1 LSEQDANQ
9 SNSLNTQWK
18 KRLKE
23 LGQGTFEFEEMLRL
37 GFIDLEAIKRFDK
50 KMTIEESKEFFEQLT
65 KTSEILSEVDKEINS
80 INQIEELLAEIRSL
94 RIKRVKEAA
103 KEKKIKKQDEKIKRS
118 KEIKERK
125 INSPT
130 FLGRGV
136 SNRLNFEKVKKVDLK
151 STKIPLLNS
160 FVDVANALEETP
172 SKLQWLIYERGA
184 SNIDHYLRY
193 EIPKKTGGKRLISCP
208 KQDMKQAQKWIL
220 NNVLK
225 HVDVHKAA
233 MAFRKGVSI
242 IDNASL
248 HLKSKIVV
256 RIDIKDFFPT
266 ITFPRVRGFFES
278 LGYNPGVATVFALIC
293 TDSPKVILNKE
304 AVKGERY
311 SNDYPRFI
319 AVRER
324 SLPQGACTS
333 PSLANFICRKID
345 SRLYGYS
352 SKSGWKYS
360 RYADDL
366 IFSTTS
372 DDSQPHRLIK
382 SISSIISEE
391 GFKVNQSKTRLMRSP
406 NRQTV
411 TGLVVNDEVTLSR
424 RDLKRM
430 RAFFHQCSSK
440 GLDFMSNKIG
450 KDALSVA
457 RGYISYV
464 EMVSPPIAEKFR
476 LNNSFLAKTNI

>member
-1 LSEQDANQ
+1 MSEQDANQ
-9 SNSLNTQWK
+9 SNSLNNQWK

-23 LGQGTFEFEEMLRL
+23 LGQGAFEFEEMIRL
-37 GFIDLEAIKRFDK
+37 GFIDLDDIKGVDK
-50 KMTIEESKEFFEQLT
+50 KMTIEESKEVFEELA
-65 KTSEILSEVDKEINS
+65 KINSELLEVDKEIDS
-80 INQIEELLAEIRSL
+80 INQIEELLAEIRSR

-103 KEKKIKKQDEKIKRS
+103 KEKKIKKQEEKIKRS
-118 KEIKERK
+118 KEIKKRK

-136 SNRLNFEKVKKVDLK
+136 SNRLTFITDKKVDFK
-151 STKIPLLNS
+151 SNKIPELNS
-160 FVDVANALEETP
+160 FVDVANALELTP

-193 EIPKKTGGKRLISCP
+193 EIPKKSGGKRLISSP
-208 KQDMKQAQKWIL
+208 KKDMKKAQKWIL
-220 NNVLK
+220 ENILI
-225 HVDVHKAA
+225 HLDVDKAA
-233 MAFRKGVSI
+233 MAFQKGLSI

-248 HLKSKIVV
+248 HVKSKIVV

-293 TDSPKVILNKE
+293 TDSPKVILKQEAIDGEKNNK
-304 AVKGERY
+304 
-311 SNDYPRFI
+311 DYPQFI
-319 AVRER
+319 VISER

-333 PSLANFICRKID
+333 PSLANLICRKID
-345 SRLYGYS
+345 SRLNGYS

-372 DDSQPHRLIK
+372 EDSYPHRLIK

-391 GFKVNQSKTRLMRSP
+391 GFKVNQSKTRLMRAP

-411 TGLVVNDEVTLSR
+411 TGLVVNNEVTLSR

-440 GLDFMSNKIG
+440 GLDFMSEKIG

-464 EMVSPPIAEKFR
+464 EMVSPTIAEKFR
-476 LNNSFLAKTNI
+476 STNSWVK

>member
-1 LSEQDANQ
+1 MSEQDSNQAN
-9 SNSLNTQWK
+9 SFNIEWK
-18 KRLKE
+18 KRLGE
-23 LGQGTFEFEEMLRL
+23 IGQGAFEFEEMLRL
-37 GFIDLEAIKRFDK
+37 GFIDLETIKRFDK
-50 KMTIEESKEFFEQLT
+50 EMTIEESKEVFEQLT
-65 KTSEILSEVDKEINS
+65 KTNAILREVDQEINS
-80 INQIEELLAEIRSL
+80 INRIEELLAEIRSR

-103 KEKKIKKQDEKIKRS
+103 KEKKIKRQEENIKRS

-136 SNRLNFEKVKKVDLK
+136 SNRLTFITDKKVDFK
-151 STKIPLLNS
+151 STAVPVLNS
-160 FVDVANALEETP
+160 FVDVANALELTP

-193 EIPKKTGGKRLISCP
+193 EIPKKSGGKRP
-208 KQDMKQAQKWIL
+208 KKDMKKAQKWIL
-220 NNVLK
+220 ENILI
-225 HVDVHKAA
+225 HLDVDKAA
-233 MAFRKGVSI
+233 MAFQKGLSI

-248 HLKSKIVV
+248 HVKSKIVV

-293 TDSPKVILNKE
+293 TDSPKVILKQEAIDGEKNNK
-304 AVKGERY
+304 
-311 SNDYPRFI
+311 DYPQFI
-319 AVRER
+319 VISER

-333 PSLANFICRKID
+333 PSLANLICRKID
-345 SRLYGYS
+345 SRLNGYS

-372 DDSQPHRLIK
+372 EDSYPHRLIK

-391 GFKVNQSKTRLMRSP
+391 GFKVNQSKTRLMRAP

-411 TGLVVNDEVTLSR
+411 TGLVVNNEVTLSR

-440 GLDFMSNKIG
+440 GLDFMSEKIG

-464 EMVSPPIAEKFR
+464 EMVSPTVAEKFR
-476 LNNSFLAKTNI
+476 STNCWVK

>member
-1 LSEQDANQ
+1 MSEQDANP
-9 SNSLNTQWK
+9 SNSLNTQWR

-23 LGQGTFEFEEMLRL
+23 LGQGAFEFEEMLRL
-37 GFIDLEAIKRFDK
+37 GFIDLETIKRFDK
-50 KMTIEESKEFFEQLT
+50 KMTIEEYKEVFEQLT

-80 INQIEELLAEIRSL
+80 INQIEELLAEIRSR

-103 KEKKIKKQDEKIKRS
+103 KEKKIKKQEEKIKRS
-118 KEIKERK
+118 KKIEERK
-125 INSPT
+125 INSPS

-136 SNRLNFEKVKKVDLK
+136 SNRLSFEKVKKVDFK
-151 STKIPLLNS
+151 STKIPVLNS
-160 FVDVANALEETP
+160 FVDVANALEVTP

-193 EIPKKTGGKRLISCP
+193 EIPKKSGGKRLISSP
-208 KQDMKQAQKWIL
+208 KKDMRQAQKWIL
-220 NNVLK
+220 DNVLT
-225 HVDVHKAA
+225 HVDVHKSA
-233 MAFRKGVSI
+233 MAFRKGLSI
-242 IDNASL
+242 IDNATL
-248 HLKSKIVV
+248 HIKSKVVV

-278 LGYNPGVATVFALIC
+278 LGYNSGIATVFALIC
-293 TDSPKVILNKE
+293 TDSPKVILKHEVVDGEKNNK
-304 AVKGERY
+304 
-311 SNDYPRFI
+311 DYPHFI
-319 AVRER
+319 AIGER

-333 PSLANFICRKID
+333 PSLANLICRKID
-345 SRLYGYS
+345 SRLNGYS

-366 IFSTTS
+366 IFSTTCE
-372 DDSQPHRLIK
+372 DSYPHRLIK
-382 SISSIISEE
+382 SISSIIFEE
-391 GFKVNQSKTRLMRSP
+391 GVKVNLSKTRLMRAP

-411 TGLVVNDEVTLSR
+411 TGLVVNNEVTLSR

-440 GLDFMSNKIG
+440 GLDFMSEKMG

-464 EMVSPPIAEKFR
+464 EMVSPTIAEKFR
-476 LNNSFLAKTNI
+476 ISNSWIK

>member
-1 LSEQDANQ
+1 MSDQDTNQ
-9 SNSLNTQWK
+9 SNSLNNQWR
-18 KRLKE
+18 KRLQE
-23 LGQGTFEFEEMLRL
+23 IGQGAFEFEEMLRL
-37 GFIDLEAIKRFDK
+37 GFIDLETMKRFDE
-50 KMTIEESKEFFEQLT
+50 KMTIEEFKEVFEQLT
-65 KTSEILSEVDKEINS
+65 KTNKILRGVHKEINS
-80 INQIEELLAEIRSL
+80 INQVEELLAEIRSR

-103 KEKKIKKQDEKIKRS
+103 REKKIKKQEEKIKRS

-136 SNRLNFEKVKKVDLK
+136 SNRLTFITDKKVDYK
-151 STKIPLLNS
+151 STKIPALNS
-160 FVDVANALEETP
+160 FVDVANALEVTP

-193 EIPKKTGGKRLISCP
+193 EIPKKSGGKRLISSP
-208 KQDMKQAQKWIL
+208 KKDMKKTQKWIL
-220 NNVLK
+220 ENILI
-225 HVDVHKAA
+225 HLDVDIAA
-233 MAFRKGVSI
+233 MAFQKGLSI

-248 HLKSKIVV
+248 HVKSKIVV

-278 LGYNPGVATVFALIC
+278 LGYNPGVASVFALIC
-293 TDSPKVILNKE
+293 TDSPKIILKQESIDGEKNNK
-304 AVKGERY
+304 
-311 SNDYPRFI
+311 DYPHFI
-319 AVRER
+319 AIGER

-333 PSLANFICRKID
+333 PSLANLICRKID
-345 SRLYGYS
+345 SRLKGYS
-352 SKSGWKYS
+352 TKSGWKYS

-366 IFSTTS
+366 IFSTTLE
-372 DDSQPHRLIK
+372 DSAPHRLIK

-391 GFKVNQSKTRLMRSP
+391 GFKVNQSKTRLMRAP

-411 TGLVVNDEVTLSR
+411 TGLVVNNEVTLSR

-440 GLDFMSNKIG
+440 GLDFMSEKIG

-464 EMVSPPIAEKFR
+464 EMVSPTIAEKFR
-476 LNNSFLAKTNI
+476 STNSWVK

>member
-1 LSEQDANQ
+1 MSEQDSNQ
-9 SNSLNTQWK
+9 VNSFNIEWK
-18 KRLKE
+18 KRLE
-23 LGQGTFEFEEMLRL
+23 EIGQGAFEFEEMLRL
-37 GFIDLEAIKRFDK
+37 GFIDLETIKRFDK
-50 KMTIEESKEFFEQLT
+50 EMTIEESKEVFEQLT
-65 KTSEILSEVDKEINS
+65 KTSAILSEIDKEINS
-80 INQIEELLAEIRSL
+80 INRIEELLAEIRSR

-103 KEKKIKKQDEKIKRS
+103 KEKKIKKQEEKIKRS

-136 SNRLNFEKVKKVDLK
+136 SNRLSFEKVKKTDLK
-151 STKIPLLNS
+151 STKIPILNS
-160 FVDVANALEETP
+160 FVDVANALELNS

-193 EIPKKTGGKRLISCP
+193 EIPKKSGGKRLISSP
-208 KQDMKQAQKWIL
+208 KKDMKKAQKWIL
-220 NNVLK
+220 ENILIHLDCDK
-225 HVDVHKAA
+225 SA
-233 MAFRKGVSI
+233 MAFQKGLSI

-248 HLKSKIVV
+248 HVKSKIVV

-293 TDSPKVILNKE
+293 TDSPKVILRNEAIEGEKNNK
-304 AVKGERY
+304 
-311 SNDYPRFI
+311 DYPRFI
-319 AVRER
+319 AISER

-333 PSLANFICRKID
+333 PSLANLICRKID
-345 SRLYGYS
+345 SRLKGYS

-366 IFSTTS
+366 IFSTTLE
-372 DDSQPHRLIK
+372 DSAPHRLIK
-382 SISSIISEE
+382 SISSIIFEE
-391 GFKVNQSKTRLMRSP
+391 GFKVNQSKTRLMRAP

-411 TGLVVNDEVTLSR
+411 TGLVVNNEVTLSR

-430 RAFFHQCSSK
+430 RAFFHKCSSK
-440 GLDFMSNKIG
+440 GLDFMSEKIG

-457 RGYISYV
+457 RGYISYL
-464 EMVSPPIAEKFR
+464 EMVSPTIAKKFR
-476 LNNSFLAKTNI
+476 VTNSWIK

>member
-1 LSEQDANQ
+1 MSEQDTNQ
-9 SNSLNTQWK
+9 SNSLNNQWK

-23 LGQGTFEFEEMLRL
+23 LGQGAFEFEEMLRL
-37 GFIDLEAIKRFDK
+37 GFIDLETIKRFDE
-50 KMTIEESKEFFEQLT
+50 KMTIEESKEVFEQLT

-80 INQIEELLAEIRSL
+80 INQIEELLAEIRSR

-103 KEKKIKKQDEKIKRS
+103 KEKKIKKQEEKIERS

-125 INSPT
+125 INSPS

-136 SNRLNFEKVKKVDLK
+136 SNRLSFEKVKKADFK
-151 STKIPLLNS
+151 STKIPVLNS
-160 FVDVANALEETP
+160 FVDVANALEVTP

-193 EIPKKTGGKRLISCP
+193 EIPKKSGGKRLISSP
-208 KQDMKQAQKWIL
+208 KKDMKKAQKWIL
-220 NNVLK
+220 ENILIHLDFDK
-225 HVDVHKAA
+225 SA
-233 MAFRKGVSI
+233 MAFQKGLSI

-248 HLKSKIVV
+248 HVKSKIVV

-293 TDSPKVILNKE
+293 TDSPKVILKNEAIDGEKNNK
-304 AVKGERY
+304 
-311 SNDYPRFI
+311 DYPHFI
-319 AVRER
+319 AISER

-333 PSLANFICRKID
+333 PSLANLICRKID
-345 SRLYGYS
+345 SRLKGYS

-366 IFSTTS
+366 IFSTTLE
-372 DDSQPHRLIK
+372 DSAPHRLIK
-382 SISSIISEE
+382 SISSIIFEE
-391 GFKVNQSKTRLMRSP
+391 GFEVNHSKTRLMRAP

-411 TGLVVNDEVTLSR
+411 TGLVVNNEVTLSR

-440 GLDFMSNKIG
+440 GLDFMSEKIG

-457 RGYISYV
+457 RGYISYL
-464 EMVSPPIAEKFR
+464 EMVSPTIAEKFR
-476 LNNSFLAKTNI
+476 VTNSWVK

>member
-1 LSEQDANQ
+1 MSEQDTNP

-23 LGQGTFEFEEMLRL
+23 LGQGAFEFEEMLRL
-37 GFIDLEAIKRFDK
+37 GFIDLETIKRFDE
-50 KMTIEESKEFFEQLT
+50 KMTIEEYKEVFEQLT

-80 INQIEELLAEIRSL
+80 INQIEELLAEIRSR

-103 KEKKIKKQDEKIKRS
+103 KEKKIKKQEEKIKRS
-118 KEIKERK
+118 KESKERK
-125 INSPT
+125 INSPS

-136 SNRLNFEKVKKVDLK
+136 SNRLSFEKVKKVDFK
-151 STKIPLLNS
+151 SNKIPELNS
-160 FVDVANALEETP
+160 FVDVANALEVTP

-193 EIPKKTGGKRLISCP
+193 EIPKKSGGKRLISSP
-208 KQDMKQAQKWIL
+208 KKDMRQAQKWIL
-220 NNVLK
+220 DNVLT
-225 HVDVHKAA
+225 HVDVHKSA
-233 MAFRKGVSI
+233 MAFRKGLSI
-242 IDNASL
+242 IDNATL
-248 HLKSKIVV
+248 HIKSKVVV

-278 LGYNPGVATVFALIC
+278 LGYNPGIATVFALIC
-293 TDSPKVILNKE
+293 TDSPKVILKHEVVDGEKNNK
-304 AVKGERY
+304 
-311 SNDYPRFI
+311 DYPHFI
-319 AVRER
+319 AIGER

-333 PSLANFICRKID
+333 PSLANLICRKID
-345 SRLYGYS
+345 SRLNGYS
-352 SKSGWKYS
+352 SKSGCKYS

-366 IFSTTS
+366 IFSTTCE
-372 DDSQPHRLIK
+372 DSYPHRLIK
-382 SISSIISEE
+382 SISSIIFEE
-391 GFKVNQSKTRLMRSP
+391 GFKVNQLKTRLMRAP

-411 TGLVVNDEVTLSR
+411 TGLVVNNEVTLSR

-440 GLDFMSNKIG
+440 GLDFMSEKMG

-457 RGYISYV
+457 RGYISYL
-464 EMVSPPIAEKFR
+464 EMVSPIIAEKFR
-476 LNNSFLAKTNI
+476 VSNSWIK

>member
-1 LSEQDANQ
+1 MSEQDANQ
-9 SNSLNTQWK
+9 ANSLNIEWR
-18 KRLKE
+18 KRLGE
-23 LGQGTFEFEEMLRL
+23 LGKGAFEFEEMLRL
-37 GFIDLEAIKRFDK
+37 GFIDLDTIKRFDQE
-50 KMTIEESKEFFEQLT
+50 MTIEESKEVFEQLT
-65 KTSEILSEVDKEINS
+65 KTSAILSEVDKEIDS
-80 INQIEELLAEIRSL
+80 INQIEELLAEIRSR

-103 KEKKIKKQDEKIKRS
+103 KEKKIKKQEEKIKRS
-118 KEIKERK
+118 KEIKKRK

-136 SNRLNFEKVKKVDLK
+136 SNRLTFITDKKVDFK
-151 STKIPLLNS
+151 SNKIPELNS
-160 FVDVANALEETP
+160 FLDVANALEVTP

-193 EIPKKTGGKRLISCP
+193 EIPKKSGGKRLISSP
-208 KQDMKQAQKWIL
+208 KKDMKKAQKWIMENIL
-220 NNVLK
+220 INLD
-225 HVDVHKAA
+225 VDKAA
-233 MAFRKGVSI
+233 MAFQKGLSI

-248 HLKSKIVV
+248 HVKSKIVV

-278 LGYNPGVATVFALIC
+278 LGYNPGVASVFALIC
-293 TDSPKVILNKE
+293 TDSPKVILKQE
-304 AVKGERY
+304 SIDGEK
-311 SNDYPRFI
+311 NIKDYPHFI
-319 AVRER
+319 AISER

-333 PSLANFICRKID
+333 PSLANLICRKID
-345 SRLYGYS
+345 LRLNGYS

-372 DDSQPHRLIK
+372 EDSYPHRLIK

-391 GFKVNQSKTRLMRSP
+391 GFKVNQSKTRLMRAP

-411 TGLVVNDEVTLSR
+411 TGLVVNNEVTLSR

-440 GLDFMSNKIG
+440 GLDFMSEKIG

-464 EMVSPPIAEKFR
+464 EMVSPTIAEKFR
-476 LNNSFLAKTNI
+476 STNSWVK

>member
-1 LSEQDANQ
+1 MSEQDTNQ
-9 SNSLNTQWK
+9 SNSLNNQWK

-23 LGQGTFEFEEMLRL
+23 LGQGAFEFEEMLRL
-37 GFIDLEAIKRFDK
+37 GFIDLETIKRFDE
-50 KMTIEESKEFFEQLT
+50 KMTIEESKEVFEQLT

-80 INQIEELLAEIRSL
+80 INQIEELLAEIRSR

-103 KEKKIKKQDEKIKRS
+103 KEKKIKKQEEKIKRS

-125 INSPT
+125 INSPS

-136 SNRLNFEKVKKVDLK
+136 SNRLTFEKVKKVDFK
-151 STKIPLLNS
+151 STKIPVLNS
-160 FVDVANALEETP
+160 FVDVANALEVTP

-193 EIPKKTGGKRLISCP
+193 EIPKKLGGKRLISSP
-208 KQDMKQAQKWIL
+208 KKEMRQAQKWIL
-220 NNVLK
+220 DNVLT
-225 HVDVHKAA
+225 HVDVHKSA
-233 MAFRKGVSI
+233 MAFRKGLSI
-242 IDNASL
+242 IDNATL
-248 HLKSKIVV
+248 HVKSKVVV

-278 LGYNPGVATVFALIC
+278 LGYNPGISTVFALIC
-293 TDSPKVILNKE
+293 TDSPKVILNQK
-304 AVKGERY
+304 AVEGEK
-311 SNDYPRFI
+311 NNGYPRFI
-319 AVRER
+319 AISER

-333 PSLANFICRKID
+333 PSLANLICRKID
-345 SRLYGYS
+345 SRLNGYS

-366 IFSTTS
+366 IFSTTLE
-372 DDSQPHRLIK
+372 DSSPHRIIK
-382 SISSIISEE
+382 SVSSIISEE
-391 GFKVNQSKTRLMRSP
+391 GFSVNLSKTRLMRAP

-411 TGLVVNDEVTLSR
+411 TGLVVNDEVNLSR

-430 RAFFHQCSSK
+430 RAFFHQCSTK
-440 GLDFMSNKIG
+440 GLDFMSKKIG

-457 RGYISYV
+457 RGYLSYV
-464 EMVSPPIAEKFR
+464 EMVSPIIAEKFR
-476 LNNSFLAKTNI
+476 STNSWVK

>member
-1 LSEQDANQ
+1 MSEQDANQ

-23 LGQGTFEFEEMLRL
+23 LGQGAFEFEEMLRL
-37 GFIDLEAIKRFDK
+37 GFIDLETIKRFDE
-50 KMTIEESKEFFEQLT
+50 KMTIEESKEVFEQLT
-65 KTSEILSEVDKEINS
+65 KTNEILSGIDKEINS
-80 INQIEELLAEIRSL
+80 INQVEELLAEIRSR

-103 KEKKIKKQDEKIKRS
+103 KEKKIKKQEEKIKRS

-136 SNRLNFEKVKKVDLK
+136 SNRLSFITDKKVDFK
-151 STKIPLLNS
+151 STKIPVLNS
-160 FVDVANALEETP
+160 FVDIANALEVTP

-193 EIPKKTGGKRLISCP
+193 EIQKKSGGKRLISSP
-208 KQDMKQAQKWIL
+208 KKDMKKTQKWIL
-220 NNVLK
+220 ENILI
-225 HVDVHKAA
+225 HLEVDKAA
-233 MAFRKGVSI
+233 MAFQKGLSI

-248 HLKSKIVV
+248 HVKSKIVV

-266 ITFPRVRGFFES
+266 ITFPRVRGFFEY
-278 LGYNPGVATVFALIC
+278 LGYNPGVASVFALIC
-293 TDSPKVILNKE
+293 TDSPKVILKQESIDGEKNNK
-304 AVKGERY
+304 
-311 SNDYPRFI
+311 DYPHFI
-319 AVRER
+319 AIGER

-333 PSLANFICRKID
+333 PSLANLICRKID
-345 SRLYGYS
+345 SRLKGYS
-352 SKSGWKYS
+352 TKSGWKYS

-366 IFSTTS
+366 IFSTTLE
-372 DDSQPHRLIK
+372 DSSPHRLIK

-391 GFKVNQSKTRLMRSP
+391 GFKVNQSKTRLMRAP

-411 TGLVVNDEVTLSR
+411 TGLVVNNEVTLSR

-440 GLDFMSNKIG
+440 GLDFMSEKIG

-457 RGYISYV
+457 RGYISYA
-464 EMVSPPIAEKFR
+464 EMVSPTIAEKFR
-476 LNNSFLAKTNI
+476 STNSWVK